1 MGSPLTSRAHA
12 ASPTTTIGMRV
23 PRCAGFGGAG
33 EAPAG
38 SAAFFVVAGF
48 GVAFGV
54 TGFFRR
60 DSSKVFSFGTPFDCA
75 PAGDSPDTAQVSAR
89 NAIQDARNGRTR
101 AINGIQP

>member
-1 MGSPLTSRAHA
+1 MYRCSL
-12 ASPTTTIGMRV
+12 TTTIGMRV

-38 SAAFFVVAGF
+38 SATFFVVAD

-60 DSSKVFSFGTPFDCA
+60 DSSNVFSLGTPSVCA
-75 PAGDSPDTAQVSAR
+75 TAEDSPDTAQVSAK
-89 NAIQDARNGRTR
+89 NAIQDALNGGTR
-101 AINGIQP
+101 EINGIQP